1 MAAGCP
7 VLMNQTSDLGDYATD
22 GKNALII
29 NDYSVDSIEAGLH
42 RILQM
47 SKDEIVSMKTAAR
60 AVGESRFNYRSYLD
74 TAKVFIAKIR

>member
-1 MAAGCP
+1 
-7 VLMNQTSDLGDYATD
+7 MNQTSDLGDYATD

-47 SKDEIVSMKTAAR
+47 S
-60 AVGESRFNYRSYLD
+60 L
-74 TAKVFIAKIR
+74 